1 MTHFERFQNTGYDE
15 LIGGDEF
22 PIETAN
28 VSVTGTIERGTVLVG
43 DNKIYTAVSSAA
55 DSVKPFAISAE
66 EYDST
71 DTGVCTV
78 YTAGKFNSNKL
89 KSAVDVNDLEEG
101 LRRDNII
108 LTAIV

>member
-1 MTHFERFQNTGYDE
+1 MTYFGRFENEKYEE
-15 LIGGDEF
+15 LFGGDEF
-22 PIETAN
+22 PVETAN
-28 VSVTGTIERGTVLVG
+28 VSVSGTFERGAVLVG
-43 DNKIYTAVSSAA
+43 DNKIYTPVSLTS

-66 EYDST
+66 DYDST

-89 KSAVDVNDLEEG
+89 KTAVDVNDLEEG